1 LLCREEAAELSK
13 ALLPHLTDKGVKL
26 YGVVHEERG
35 VDGFRPYLQD
45 APIYLDSSRELYQ
58 AIGDRWLGLTGFLKP
73 SVWKNVNRAKQKGF
87 EGNMEGEGRLL
98 GGVLVVGPNDMG
110 ILFEHREEVW
120 GDHADVSEVVAAVK
134 RIEDELQQY
143 DITNA

>member
-1 LLCREEAAELSK
+1 
-13 ALLPHLTDKGVKL
+13 
-26 YGVVHEERG
+26 
-35 VDGFRPYLQD
+35 
-45 APIYLDSSRELYQ
+45 
-58 AIGDRWLGLTGFLKP
+58 
-73 SVWKNVNRAKQKGF
+73 
-87 EGNMEGEGRLL
+87 MEGEGRLL